1 MTILIWFLMTTY
13 LCGIWFFLLH
23 HKKRWKTLEGYDFV
37 SIFLDCFIAIIWPLA
52 LYIRGMQ
59 ELVKLI

>member
-1 MTILIWFLMTTY
+1 MIILIGFLIITY

-23 HKKRWKTLEGYDFV
+23 HKKGWKTLEGYDYI
-37 SIFLDCFIAIIWPLA
+37 SIFLDCFIAIIWPIA
-52 LYIRGMQ
+52 LYIRVMQ